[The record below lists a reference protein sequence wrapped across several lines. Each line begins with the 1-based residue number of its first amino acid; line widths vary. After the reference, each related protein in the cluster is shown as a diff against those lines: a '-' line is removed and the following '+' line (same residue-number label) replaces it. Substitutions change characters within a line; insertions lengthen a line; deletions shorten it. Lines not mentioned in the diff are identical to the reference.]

1 MRRGGGLTHDE
12 LGERRKRN
20 DGGDGA
26 LGTPGA
32 GHGLVLLALAVLGGI
47 WLVRRLRDEP
57 AASPSLSGDAAGNKL
72 RERYAAGEI
81 DDEEYER
88 RLSALTHWR

>member
-1 MRRGGGLTHDE
+1 MRNGVNGGSAMMAGMGLWGFLVQVTV
-12 LGERRKRN
+12 
-20 DGGDGA
+20 
-26 LGTPGA
+26 
-32 GHGLVLLALAVLGGI
+32 LVLLALAVLGGI
-47 WLVRRLRDEP
+47 WLVQRLRDEP
-57 AASPSLSGDAAGNKL
+57 TASPISGDAAGNTL

>member
-1 MRRGGGLTHDE
+1 MMTWVNGGSGMMAEMGLW
-12 LGERRKRN
+12 
-20 DGGDGA
+20 
-26 LGTPGA
+26 
-32 GHGLVLLALAVLGGI
+32 GLLVLVTVFVLLALAVLGGI

-72 RERYAAGEI
+72 RARYAAGEI

>member
-1 MRRGGGLTHDE
+1 MMNWVNGGSGMMAEMGLWGLLVLVTV
-12 LGERRKRN
+12 
-20 DGGDGA
+20 
-26 LGTPGA
+26 
-32 GHGLVLLALAVLGGI
+32 LVLLALAVLGGI

-72 RERYAAGEI
+72 RERFAAGEI